1 MIYTDNG
8 SREAPLEEI
17 DLLTLAADQVGL
29 AIENEFLRSR
39 LAADCRESHAAQ
51 TGSVRVTGASEKKA

>member
-8 SREAPLEEI
+8 SRETPLEEI

-39 LAADCRESHAAQ
+39 LAADRPRERRRSDRRCRLLH
-51 TGSVRVTGASEKKA
+51 SE